1 MKYKLVNHNTKE
13 ETICDKVVVDEF
25 DYYVS
30 NEKVPEERWYISP
43 EIKVLKFTG
52 REILG
57 DKLSKN
63 CKKIVA
69 TNNPNIDIPK
79 VVDPIEILLENY
91 YSHKDDAADRVFYDT
106 QVREIIKEYQETL
119 SNSDEDAIEFA
130 KWIADTKLHGYCK
143 QLYEAIIRHKVSTVN
158 ELIKIWKEQ
167 QPKIVYYE

>member
-1 MKYKLVNHNTKE
+1 MKYKLVNNVTKE
-13 ETICDKVVVDEF
+13 ETICDKVTVDGF

-30 NEKVPEERWYISP
+30 DEQATEGFYGYIN
-43 EIKVLKFTG
+43 FQG
-52 REILG
+52 G
-57 DKLSKN
+57 DI
-63 CKKIVA
+63 KKIGKYFGDDWKKVIV

-91 YSHKDDAADRVFYDT
+91 YSHKDDADDRVFYDT

-119 SNSDEDAIEFA
+119 SNSNEDIIEFA

-143 QLYEAIIRHKVSTVN
+143 QLYEARIRHKVSTVN

-167 QPKIVYYE
+167 QIKVLYYQ